1 MGPMG
6 QNRQNPSTRLNTK
19 TGGNCMFIPKK
30 DGTIGFDPQPYKE
43 VNKMTDDHVHIRKG
57 QNWAP
62 TSNWIIGI

>member
-30 DGTIGFDPQPYKE
+30 DGTIGFDP
-43 VNKMTDDHVHIRKG
+43 
-57 QNWAP
+57 
-62 TSNWIIGI
+62 